1 MMSELSFFE
10 TVRRRRSIRSF
21 QSKPVEDEKLFK
33 ILETVDL
40 APSAGNLQAYEIVM
54 VRDENRKRALAEA
67 AWGQWFIAEA
77 PVVFVVCANKRRSA
91 VRYGSRGENLYS
103 INDAS
108 IAATY
113 LELAVA
119 ALGLGSCWVG
129 AFRDD
134 MVSKAIEAPS
144 HIRPIAIIPIGYP
157 AESPSRPPR
166 RGFKDFL
173 HFDKIRI
180 GV

>member
-1 MMSELSFFE
+1 MNELNFFE
-10 TVRRRRSIRSF
+10 TVSRRRSIRSF
-21 QSKPVEDEKLFK
+21 QLKPVEDEKIFK
-33 ILETVDL
+33 ILETVNL
-40 APSAGNLQAYEIVM
+40 APSAGNLQAYEIVL
-54 VRDENRKRALAEA
+54 VRDEERKKALAEA
-67 AWGQWFIAEA
+67 AWAQWFIAEA

-108 IAATY
+108 IAAAY
-113 LELAVA
+113 LELAAA

-129 AFRDD
+129 AFRDE
-134 MVSKAIEAPS
+134 MVSKVIEAPS
-144 HIRPIAIIPIGYP
+144 HIRPIAIIPVGYP
-157 AESPSRPPR
+157 AESPIRPRR

-173 HFDKIRI
+173 HSEKIRA